1 MHAMPVAH
9 GERKSYLHSKR
20 QAWFAFA
27 PTFLLMAFDFIDR
40 QIVVS
45 MFPHLKAEWGVSDKE
60 LGALIS
66 VISIT
71 VALGSLP
78 VSLVTDRWSRVKSI
92 VLMGTLWSI
101 ATIACAFA
109 RSYSQLLAA
118 RSMIG
123 VGEAAYGPAGGAL
136 LANIF
141 PQRLRATVIGGFLAA
156 SYVGSVLGVVL
167 GGVITARWGWQAA
180 FGVVGVPGLALA
192 LLFLFVRD
200 YETVALVDN
209 GAPSRRMGMGR
220 TAAELF
226 RARSGVAAYF
236 GGALQLITAS
246 TIYAWLP
253 SYLNRAY
260 GLPVDKAATMA
271 AIVIVAGSVGAVL
284 WALVADRI
292 GRRHVRSRLLIPAA
306 CGAATLVLLGTAFGA
321 LAPSPL
327 QFALIVAGGFTMT
340 STTGTIPAVAID
352 VVHPGLRTTAGS
364 MVAVVQNLFGLG
376 VGPLVT
382 GALSDLYGLQAA
394 LALVPFSCL
403 LSTGVLLLGARS
415 YEADLAGVRAA
426 ERAMAGG
433 ALPATT

>member
-1 MHAMPVAH
+1 MHALPAAT
-9 GERKSYLHSKR
+9 GQNDAYLYSKR
-20 QAWFAFA
+20 HAWFAFA
-27 PTFLLMAFDFIDR
+27 LTFLLMAFDFIDR
-40 QIVVS
+40 QVVVS
-45 MFPHLKAEWGVSDKE
+45 MFPHLKTAWGVSDKQ

-71 VALGSLP
+71 VALGALP
-78 VSLVTDRWSRVKSI
+78 ISVVTDRWSRVKSI
-92 VLMGTLWSI
+92 VVMGTLWSL
-101 ATIACAFA
+101 ATIACAFS

-136 LANIF
+136 LSNVF
-141 PQRLRATVIGGFLAA
+141 PQRLRATVIGAFLTA

-180 FGVVGVPGLALA
+180 FGVVGLPGLVLA

-200 YETVALVDN
+200 YETVALPDN
-209 GAPSRRMGMGR
+209 GAAPRRMGLR
-220 TAAELF
+220 RAAGELF
-226 RARSGVAAYF
+226 RARSGIAAYF
-236 GGALQLITAS
+236 GGALQLITSS

-260 GLPVDKAATMA
+260 GLPVDKAGAMA
-271 AIVIVAGSVGAVL
+271 AIAIIAGSVGAVL
-284 WALVADRI
+284 WAHVADRL

-306 CGAATLVLLGTAFGA
+306 CGVATLVLLGTAFGA
-321 LAPSPL
+321 LPPSPL

-352 VVHPGLRTTAGS
+352 VVHPGLRATAGS

-376 VGPLVT
+376 VGPFIT
-382 GALSDLYGLQAA
+382 GALSDLYGLQTA

-403 LSTGVLLLGARS
+403 LSAVVLLLGSRS
-415 YEADLAGVRAA
+415 YEADLANVRAS
-426 ERAMAGG
+426 ERAIAGG
-433 ALPATT
+433 AVPAAA